1 MVCMVWG
8 AGAWSHPQDNLRWE
22 LIDNLV
28 NYQPAQSGGAETE
41 LESELESELKRKL
54 LRPKD

>member
-1 MVCMVWG
+1 MYGLGSWVLG
-8 AGAWSHPQDNLRWE
+8 LKHPQDNLQGE
-22 LIDNLV
+22 LIENLV

-41 LESELESELKRKL
+41 LESELERKL